1 MKPDFNAD
9 SDDIMSKLSKITA
22 NISGG
27 CFSSR
32 QTHSYRPNIF
42 VQLNYMVTS
51 RKLKMHLEQK
61 NIDKWLLYSLNTKM
75 NELFVVHFASL
86 LISFS
91 SRKYQPANLPSESLL
106 TRRYWRQTPNLTDLT
121 TFVNKV
127 MLVSQYHQEFIPEFT
142 QDSQNCVLANQSKHT
157 TDSKQI

>member
-9 SDDIMSKLSKITA
+9 SDDIMSELSKITA

-27 CFSSR
+27 CFSSFISS
-32 QTHSYRPNIF
+32 QYFCPTE
-42 VQLNYMVTS
+42 LNGYS
-51 RKLKMHLEQK
+51 KKLKMHLEQK
-61 NIDKWLLYSLNTKM
+61 NIDKWLLYSLDTKM